1 MKKGVIPY
9 EQSLGLSYRSSEKA
23 LTNSYKFKS
32 LIWPLQQSDLI
43 YSVME
48 CAATIYIPSIRN
60 SHNMYD
66 NQIYFNILYIR
77 TIRTISLRLTPG
89 TVRITY

>member
-1 MKKGVIPY
+1 MINYPRMKKAVKIGFVSN

-43 YSVME
+43 
-48 CAATIYIPSIRN
+48 
-60 SHNMYD
+60 
-66 NQIYFNILYIR
+66 
-77 TIRTISLRLTPG
+77 
-89 TVRITY
+89 